1 MGTELESSL
10 LGQELRC
17 SRGVV
22 EGIPVILAL
31 NLTLW
36 LEEVNG
42 MPLTERERD
51 SPGECLPGMGLHI
64 HAQALAGWPRALFL
78 LPLARPG
85 GVCAFNET
93 VWL

>member
-1 MGTELESSL
+1 M
-10 LGQELRC
+10 
-17 SRGVV
+17 
-22 EGIPVILAL
+22 LAL

-36 LEEVNG
+36 LEEGNG
-42 MPLTERERD
+42 MSLAERERLPRGSASLAQD
-51 SPGECLPGMGLHI
+51 SHT
-64 HAQALAGWPRALFL
+64 HTQVLAGWPQALFL